1 MYSGRP
7 GGLTSSDD
15 DSEALDEG
23 GEASDGSSPPQS
35 PPRSWARSVFT
46 LLFYSLLCL
55 AISGMVA
62 LVVFDTGSE
71 STTASAAAASHN
83 GLESVLSTSRSFLE
97 ALGVLRKSS
106 GDSEHGDGEL

>member
-1 MYSGRP
+1 M
-7 GGLTSSDD
+7 D
-15 DSEALDEG
+15 A
-23 GEASDGSSPPQS
+23 
-35 PPRSWARSVFT
+35 
-46 LLFYSLLCL
+46 L

-71 STTASAAAASHN
+71 STTASAAPASHN
-83 GLESVLSTSRSFLE
+83 GLKSALSTSRSFLE

>member
-1 MYSGRP
+1 
-7 GGLTSSDD
+7 
-15 DSEALDEG
+15 
-23 GEASDGSSPPQS
+23 
-35 PPRSWARSVFT
+35 VFT

-83 GLESVLSTSRSFLE
+83 GLKLSQRAGPSSRHLASFF
-97 ALGVLRKSS
+97 S